1 MDIKQDRV
9 RRCQAPAAARILASM
24 SLRGHLLV
32 APAHVADPH
41 FAHAVVLLLQHDDS
55 GAFGVILNRP
65 TAESIRDVWTRV
77 RGAPCNAKGNVYEGG
92 PVPGPLVALHTQ
104 ADLGELEV
112 LPGVWCSMSGD
123 RIAELVERD
132 PETLLLFAGYSGW
145 GAGQL
150 EGEMQ
155 SGAWLSTEARRDDVF
170 PRTTEGLW
178 ASVHRRAAD
187 VDPFAEFERGTSG
200 SDPRWN

>member
-1 MDIKQDRV
+1 
-9 RRCQAPAAARILASM
+9 M

-32 APAHVADPH
+32 APAHMADPS
-41 FAHAVVLLLQHDDS
+41 FAHAVVLLLQHDGS

-65 TAESIRDVWTRV
+65 TSESICDVWTRV
-77 RGAPCNAKGNVYEGG
+77 TGAPCKARGSVHEGG
-92 PVPGPLVALHTQ
+92 PVPGPLVALHGEG
-104 ADLGELEV
+104 DLGELEV

-123 RIAELVERD
+123 RIADLVERD
-132 PETLLLFAGYSGW
+132 PQALLLFAGYSGW

-155 SGAWLSTEARRDDVF
+155 AGAWLSVEARREDIF

-187 VDPFAEFERGTSG
+187 VDPFAEFERGAAG
-200 SDPRWN
+200 PDPRWN